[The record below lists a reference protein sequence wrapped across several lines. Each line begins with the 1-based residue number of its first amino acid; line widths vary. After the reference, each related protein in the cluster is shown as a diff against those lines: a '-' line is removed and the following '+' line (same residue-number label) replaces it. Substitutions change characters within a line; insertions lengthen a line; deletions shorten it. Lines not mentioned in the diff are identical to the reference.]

1 MKSFLALNSLGENIS
16 ITIFILNKIM
26 KDRRTGTAYVIT
38 FLVLAG
44 QVTINEYTYNIQVT
58 IYVYV
63 LEY

>member
-1 MKSFLALNSLGENIS
+1 MALNSLGENIS
-16 ITIFILNKIM
+16 ITIFILNKFN

-63 LEY
+63 LVY